1 MSYAVERLFP
11 EKHKTDLKSR
21 VEALE
26 RQMTRIERGLYLLEQ
41 TFDRLGI
48 PIDYMEGIMSPPLDP
63 EVEDNE
69 VEDEDDEVEEYPI
82 EVPDGDLPNS
92 EPSR

>member
-1 MSYAVERLFP
+1 MSKMERLFP

-41 TFDRLGI
+41 ASRKPYYVELA
-48 PIDYMEGIMSPPLDP
+48 MAPPDP
-63 EVEDNE
+63 
-69 VEDEDDEVEEYPI
+69 PI
-82 EVPDGDLPNS
+82 EEEDV
-92 EPSR
+92 EPAN